1 MSGIEIISLTPKGE
15 ALSHSV
21 RSGNSSDW
29 RVKMGWAVIHF
40 VKRVGS
46 RTTFDKICSFV
57 FGGDVART
65 RTVITYLK
73 SKGIVVGE

>member
-1 MSGIEIISLTPKGE
+1 MSIEIISLTSKGE
-15 ALSHSV
+15 MFSHSV
-21 RSGNSSDW
+21 RTTNSSDW
-29 RVKMGWAVIHF
+29 RVIWGWKVIRF

-65 RTVITYLK
+65 RTIVSYLK
-73 SKGIVVGE
+73 AKGIVVGE